1 MLKISGNGIRLTRGD
16 TIRFTIRLT
25 GREVPDGTKTL
36 FTVKKSAWQHGD
48 PLIREEIPV
57 LGNAVHVFLP
67 PEKTNITSGD
77 YVWDLRVMVDEDVFT
92 PMEYALFHVV
102 EAIGDE

>member
-36 FTVKKSAWQHGD
+36 FTVKKSAWQHGA
-48 PLIREEIPV
+48 PLISEEIPV
-57 LGNAVHVFLP
+57 MDNAVHVFLTP
-67 PEKTNITSGD
+67 DTTNIPAGD
-77 YVWDLRVMVDEDVFT
+77 CVWDLRVVVDGDVFT
-92 PMEYALFHVV
+92 PMEYGLFRIM